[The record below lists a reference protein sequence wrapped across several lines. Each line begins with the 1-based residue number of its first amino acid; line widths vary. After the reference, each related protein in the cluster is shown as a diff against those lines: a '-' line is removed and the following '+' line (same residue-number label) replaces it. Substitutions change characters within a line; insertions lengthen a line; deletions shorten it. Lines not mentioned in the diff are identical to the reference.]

1 MATIQI
7 DAGTLEFS
15 AEDQTA
21 TGLLVPFGVEAR
33 SNIGRFTVQAGAFE
47 IPADLTGASLNLEH
61 ERERVAGGMT
71 RVWEQPESG
80 IYASFKFADTPLGRA
95 AFADARSGKRKH
107 LSVEAAD
114 VKIRDGQATSG
125 RVFAAALVE
134 EPAFAGATLLAAKDT
149 PERTTTMS
157 APRTTGKRRSIIPA
171 STLLA
176 ETAPGEEIDAEVEAT
191 DEETVEV
198 SADALPDEIVVETP
212 EGDVVYTPDP
222 DADPEEVSATVQ
234 ARAARRGAPVRR
246 PVPATLL
253 GGAPRRGAAKTRA
266 RGPEPRQIFAAINRA
281 RLNAATSDDLTLLAS
296 ANPRLSG
303 DPATLFAA
311 LSDVKVSG
319 AGSLP
324 IGGHAIQPSWVG
336 QLYQGLEYERQ
347 YVPLGKTGTDI
358 SIEGKKGYKV
368 HRGTSG
374 APVDTYAPTST
385 WAGNKSAIASGTGW
399 TQESAS
405 TLARFAWG
413 ADIAREF
420 SDLPGGAEVLEAFFK
435 LIAEDY
441 LIWSDDVALDAWQ
454 IASGAPVDPATSK
467 YSANYPAAVGQVIQG
482 ILAVKARKSDYRRD
496 LPTFGILNEIAYEQI
511 AYAAGG
517 EENMPAFVKL
527 VLSTNA
533 DGQADGDVQL
543 VLGETGID
551 DTASVIVGAQRAI
564 EFDELPGGPLH
575 IDALEIAKGGID
587 RAIHGY
593 LQTFEVRP
601 EAVVRVGTPA
611 ARANTTAYTYGQ
623 LVKASAVV
631 YRCVAAGTSAG
642 SAPSAPAVGATVTDG
657 TVTWLRLA

>member
-1 MATIQI
+1 
-7 DAGTLEFS
+7 
-15 AEDQTA
+15 
-21 TGLLVPFGVEAR
+21 
-33 SNIGRFTVQAGAFE
+33 
-47 IPADLTGASLNLEH
+47 
-61 ERERVAGGMT
+61 
-71 RVWEQPESG
+71 
-80 IYASFKFADTPLGRA
+80 
-95 AFADARSGKRKH
+95 
-107 LSVEAAD
+107 
-114 VKIRDGQATSG
+114 
-125 RVFAAALVE
+125 
-134 EPAFAGATLLAAKDT
+134 
-149 PERTTTMS
+149 
-157 APRTTGKRRSIIPA
+157 
-171 STLLA
+171 
-176 ETAPGEEIDAEVEAT
+176 
-191 DEETVEV
+191 
-198 SADALPDEIVVETP
+198 
-212 EGDVVYTPDP
+212 
-222 DADPEEVSATVQ
+222 
-234 ARAARRGAPVRR
+234 
-246 PVPATLL
+246 
-253 GGAPRRGAAKTRA
+253 
-266 RGPEPRQIFAAINRA
+266 
-281 RLNAATSDDLTLLAS
+281 
-296 ANPRLSG
+296 
-303 DPATLFAA
+303 
-311 LSDVKVSG
+311 
-319 AGSLP
+319 
-324 IGGHAIQPSWVG
+324 
-336 QLYQGLEYERQ
+336 
-347 YVPLGKTGTDI
+347 VPLGTVGTEI

-374 APVDTYAPTST
+374 APVDSYAPTST
-385 WAGNKSAIASGTGW
+385 WAGNKSPIASGTGW
-399 TQESAS
+399 TQSAGS

-420 SDLPGGAEVLEAFFK
+420 SGLPGGAEVLEAFFK

-454 IASGAPVDPATSK
+454 IASGAPVDPASSK

-601 EAVVRVGTPA
+601 EAVVRIGTPA
-611 ARANTTAYTYGQ
+611 ARVVDTAYVYGQ
-623 LVKASAVV
+623 IVKQSSTI
-631 YRCVAAGTSAG
+631 YRCVVAGTTHASNT
-642 SAPSAPAVGATVTDG
+642 PTAPAIGATVTDG